1 LNFKKA
7 FHTSINAIILYHK
20 NNNITDY
27 TQRLFMK
34 TIVPKISSS
43 LSKMWNKVL
52 TLNNSLFPA
61 LKEELR
67 LEELSHK
74 EQKLISILDFAQ
86 IEKNITVVSITN
98 TPKDREEIA
107 RAFIAKSVYNFQTT
121 RDLIDRLHCDRVLR
135 IVCGWRYKNDIPSE
149 SKFSRV
155 FKELSEMQIAQKA
168 HEQFVK
174 EYLSDKTFFY
184 NAIDSTKIPLRQKP
198 VKIKKEKPKLKKRG
212 RPKKGEIREPIRP
225 TILEQQQEMQSVEEK
240 LTLVSTDCGVG
251 IKQNS
256 KGNREIWIGA
266 KLHISAVDGDIP
278 ITAFYSGANVHDS
291 SVALPLM
298 QETSKRV
305 NYLYDLQDAGYDAD
319 IIREFSTTLGHRPII
334 DTNPKNSKELKAKIE
349 LIEHENK
356 TFKYLNWH
364 LNCDE
369 QHYKQRSM
377 VERVNKYLKDDF
389 GCDKIYYQGATKVA
403 SVLAFGI
410 LSICI
415 HKSLQLV
422 T

>member
-1 LNFKKA
+1 
-7 FHTSINAIILYHK
+7 
-20 NNNITDY
+20 
-27 TQRLFMK
+27 MK

-149 SKFSRV
+149 SKFCRV

>member
-1 LNFKKA
+1 MEN
-7 FHTSINAIILYHK
+7 
-20 NNNITDY
+20 
-27 TQRLFMK
+27 
-34 TIVPKISSS
+34 IVPKISSS
-43 LSKMWNKVL
+43 LSKMWTKVL
-52 TLNNSLFPA
+52 NLENSLFPA

-67 LEELSHK
+67 LKELSHK
-74 EQKLISILDFAQ
+74 EQKLIKILDFAQ
-86 IEKNITVVSITN
+86 IEKNVTVVSITN

-121 RDLIDRLHCDRVLR
+121 RDLIDRLNCDRTLRVL
-135 IVCGWRYKNDIPSE
+135 CGWRYKSDIPSE
-149 SKFSRV
+149 SKFCRV
-155 FKELSEMQIAQKA
+155 FKELSEMQIAQKT

-174 EYLSDKTFFY
+174 EYLSSKIFFY
-184 NAIDSTKIPLRQKP
+184 NATDATKIPLRQKP
-198 VKIKKEKPKLKKRG
+198 VKDEKEKPQAKKRG
-212 RPKKGEIREPIRP
+212 RPKKGETREPIKP
-225 TILEQQQEMQSVEEK
+225 TILKQQKELLSVEEK
-240 LTLVSTDCGVG
+240 LALVSTECGVG

-256 KGNREIWIGA
+256 KGNREVWIGG

-278 ITAFYSGANVHDS
+278 VTAFYSGANIHDS
-291 SVALPLM
+291 SIALPLI

-319 IIREFSTTLGHRPII
+319 IIREFSNKLGHRPII

-349 LIEHENK
+349 LMEHEGK
-356 TFKYLNWH
+356 TFKDINQH

-369 QHYKQRSM
+369 EHYNQRSM

-415 HKSLQLV
+415 HQSLQLV